1 MNVASTLEE
10 LNKSYGTYI
19 LMSQQTA
26 NRSLVQSRILFRL
39 IDFVYIRVTYIK
51 VSRHGKSKRRSRRR
65 RRRVIA
71 VYEPLCRSENPD
83 QVSVDIVKCHQEGF
97 DLYKKRKFDA
107 AARHFEQAATLCRGT
122 PYTPVPARALAKRC
136 HAMVTS
142 PPPKHWR
149 YVKP

>member
-1 MNVASTLEE
+1 MYDRWTESVNVASTLEE

-39 IDFVYIRVTYIK
+39 IDFVYIKVT
-51 VSRHGKSKRRSRRR
+51 RHGKSKRR
-65 RRRVIA
+65 RRRVSA
-71 VYEPLCRSENPD
+71 VYEPLCSSENPD

-97 DLYKKRKFDA
+97 DLYKERKFDA